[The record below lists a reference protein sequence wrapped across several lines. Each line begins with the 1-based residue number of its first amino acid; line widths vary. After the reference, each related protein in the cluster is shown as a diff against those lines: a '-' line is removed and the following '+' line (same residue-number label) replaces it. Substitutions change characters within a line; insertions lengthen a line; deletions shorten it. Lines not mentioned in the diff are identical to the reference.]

1 MIILSFIRKKDLD
14 NIGNM
19 LEKNFTPK
27 YRITDQV
34 FVMHN
39 NQICEGKIVRVD
51 CSRELCSS
59 EPKETILYT
68 IELPIIKE
76 TVQLP
81 QKLCFK
87 SKKALKDSL

>member
-14 NIGNM
+14 NIIDRH
-19 LEKNFTPK
+19 EKNFTPK
-27 YRITDQV
+27 YRITDHV

-68 IELPIIKE
+68 IELPVIKE
-76 TVQLP
+76 TIQLP
-81 QKLCFK
+81 QKLCFI
-87 SKKALKDSL
+87 SKKTLKDSL